1 MVVLK
6 FYFVVF
12 PHEAI
17 SEEDEVMDH
26 KQFNIWIAG
35 CWSTEF
41 WTRPCIIR
49 KIFSAVCIFSQRA
62 GVGVALNVGWVH
74 SAVGCPISS
83 QEELNGGVAFQ
94 MCALWMNA

>member
-17 SEEDEVMDH
+17 SERDEAMDH

-41 WTRPCIIR
+41 RTPPCLILQIFFPQFEYLAKGLR
-49 KIFSAVCIFSQRA
+49 KE
-62 GVGVALNVGWVH
+62 W
-74 SAVGCPISS
+74 
-83 QEELNGGVAFQ
+83 
-94 MCALWMNA
+94 LWRFTE